1 MFSTRCWVVNTSQ
14 RPELASFGVL
24 IDSLPYSC
32 IRSSTV
38 HEQRH
43 WFRHLKLPSLA
54 AGQSLSKTRMAIGST
69 KNIGARIGQVPIAMM
84 NRRAGVANSRKR
96 RNPGIQEE
104 EEDEA
109 RPPGASHRCPHASFA
124 TLVPAPPSTP
134 VCATVAVIRRRSG
147 TRRLRAGQ

>member
-1 MFSTRCWVVNTSQ
+1 
-14 RPELASFGVL
+14 
-24 IDSLPYSC
+24 
-32 IRSSTV
+32 
-38 HEQRH
+38 
-43 WFRHLKLPSLA
+43 
-54 AGQSLSKTRMAIGST
+54 MAIGST